1 MSTSRPRVNLPVL
14 LGGLLLVIPLVVIL
28 ASGFG
33 NDPHALPDTMTGK
46 QAPPFVLQ
54 TNEGETV
61 SLASLRGKPVVLNF
75 WSTWCQPC
83 KYEHPFLQAA
93 AVENTDVAFYGV
105 LYSDDPKKA
114 KIYLARE
121 GSTYPVLLTE
131 TDRLA
136 IEYGVTGV
144 PETFFIDRNGVIVHK
159 EAGPLTPPRLREML
173 ALVRR

>member
-1 MSTSRPRVNLPVL
+1 VSNGPKINYAVL
-14 LGGLLLVIPLVVIL
+14 GGGLLLVVPLVAIL

-33 NDPHALPDTMTGK
+33 NDPRALPDTMTGK
-46 QAPPFVLQ
+46 PAPPFELV

-61 SLASLRGKPVVLNF
+61 SLASLKGKPVVLNF

-83 KYEHPFLQAA
+83 KLEHPYLQQAA
-93 AVENTDVAFYGV
+93 VYNPDVAFYGV
-105 LYSDDPKKA
+105 LYSDDPRKA

-144 PETFFIDRNGVIVHK
+144 PETFFIDKDGIIVHK
-159 EAGPLTPPRLREML
+159 EAGPLSPPRLNEML
-173 ALVRR
+173 AKVRR